1 MNVPWS
7 TVLSIALITGAA
19 LAELNLARAL
29 LREWREGLKQT
40 HRKRSPSK
48 AQNMQQVEQHP
59 LRAFIAAG
67 LILAPCLAIT
77 AAHGQSAPAQPADA
91 AKPAEPADKPA
102 AESTNPFSLQL
113 NLDFTSAYF
122 FRGFLQENQGLI
134 VQPAAKLTFN
144 AYNKSDVKIDAFV
157 STWNSIHSEKT
168 GSPRSEWMES
178 WYECDLLGGA
188 TVTLGKW
195 SFTGQ
200 YIFYTS
206 PNDAYDMIQEL
217 DISAGFD
224 DSDALGKWAMHPYAL
239 VGIETS
245 SFATDG
251 VNPGSYLEL
260 GIAPGFSFDVEKT
273 PVAISFPVTVG
284 LSLHNY
290 YQNAAG
296 DDETFGFASVGA
308 KASFP
313 LPLSDKYG
321 KWALNASVVAQLLGN
336 HAAAFNNGANGAFL
350 GTIGVQLDF

>member
-1 MNVPWS
+1 MNQSW
-7 TVLSIALITGAA
+7 TTALATGLVTAA
-19 LAELNLARAL
+19 VLAELNLARIL
-29 LREWREGLKQT
+29 LHHWREDRKQPQF
-40 HRKRSPSK
+40 KRTLSK
-48 AQNMQQVEQHP
+48 ADNMKATQQRP
-59 LRAFIAAG
+59 LRALVAAA
-67 LILAPCLAIT
+67 LILAPCLAFT
-77 AAHGQSAPAQPADA
+77 AAHGQSAPALPDQAAPAN
-91 AKPAEPADKPA
+91 PAEPTDKP
-102 AESTNPFSLQL
+102 ETTNPFSLQL

-134 VQPAAKLTFN
+134 VQPAAKLTVN
-144 AYNKSDVKIDAFV
+144 AYNNSDVKIDAFV
-157 STWNSIHSEKT
+157 STWNSFHSEKT

-217 DISAGFD
+217 DISAAFD
-224 DSDALGKWAMHPYAL
+224 DSEALGKWALHPYAL

-260 GIAPGFSFDVEKT
+260 GIAPGFSFDVERT
-273 PVAISFPVTVG
+273 PVAICFPITLG

-290 YQNAAG
+290 YQDAAG
-296 DDETFGFASVGA
+296 DDETFGFASAGV

-313 LPLSDKYG
+313 LPISDKYG
-321 KWALNASVVAQLLGN
+321 KWSLNASAFAQLLGN
-336 HAAAFNNGANGAFL
+336 HAAAFNNGTTAAFL